1 MEVVGILP
9 KIGPTWRGR
18 RQGLHSNNMSNGTL
32 PITREGHEKLV
43 AELHLYKT
51 VERPAIIQAIQE
63 ARAQGD
69 LSENAEYDAAKEKQG
84 KIEDRIRELEDK
96 IARAHIIEIDA
107 SKSDTVVFGAVV
119 VAVDQ
124 ALGRELEY
132 QLVGPDDVDILRNR
146 ISIHS
151 PIGKALMGKR
161 VGDSVE
167 VTTPRGAK
175 ILVIKS
181 FR

>member
-1 MEVVGILP
+1 
-9 KIGPTWRGR
+9 
-18 RQGLHSNNMSNGTL
+18 MSNGNL

-43 AELHLYKT
+43 ADLHILKT
-51 VERPAIIQAIQE
+51 VERPSVILAIQE

-84 KIEDRIRELEDK
+84 KIEARISELEDK

-107 SKSDTVVFGAVV
+107 STSETIIFGATVTV
-119 VAVDQ
+119 KDEST
-124 ALGRELEY
+124 GKEIDY
-132 QLVGPDDVDILRNR
+132 QLVGPEDVDVLRNR

-151 PIGKALMGKR
+151 PIGKALVSKR
-161 VGDSVE
+161 RGDSVQ
-167 VTTPRGAK
+167 VTTPRGTK
-175 ILVIKS
+175 TLVVQS

>member
-1 MEVVGILP
+1 M
-9 KIGPTWRGR
+9 
-18 RQGLHSNNMSNGTL
+18 SNNL

-43 AELHLYKT
+43 ADLHNLKT
-51 VERPAIIQAIQE
+51 VERPSVILAIQE

-84 KIEDRIRELEDK
+84 KIEGRIAELEDK

-107 SKSDTVVFGAVV
+107 STSETIIFGATVTV
-119 VAVDQ
+119 KDEATGKEID
-124 ALGRELEY
+124 Y
-132 QLVGPDDVDILRNR
+132 QLVGPEDVDILRNR

-151 PIGKALMGKR
+151 PIGKGLVGKR
-161 VGDSVE
+161 RGDSVE
-167 VTTPRGAK
+167 VTTPRGTK
-175 ILVIKS
+175 NLVVQS

>member
-1 MEVVGILP
+1 
-9 KIGPTWRGR
+9 
-18 RQGLHSNNMSNGTL
+18 MSNGTL

-51 VERPAIIQAIQE
+51 VERPRIIQAIQE

-96 IARAHIIEIDA
+96 IARAQIIEIDA
-107 SKSDTVVFGAVV
+107 STSETVIFGASVTV
-119 VAVDQ
+119 VDQ
-124 ALGRELEY
+124 ATSKELEY
-132 QLVGPDDVDILRNR
+132 QLVGPEDVDILRNR
-146 ISIHS
+146 ISILS
-151 PIGKALMGKR
+151 PIGKALVGKR
-161 VGDSVE
+161 KGDAVQ
-167 VTTPRGAK
+167 VTTPRGEK
-175 ILVIKS
+175 NLVIQT

>member
-1 MEVVGILP
+1 MAYIP
-9 KIGPTWRGR
+9 
-18 RQGLHSNNMSNGTL
+18 QHMSNGTL

-63 ARAQGD
+63 ARSQGD

-96 IARAHIIEIDA
+96 IARAHIIEFDA
-107 SKSDTVVFGAVV
+107 SKSQTVVFGATVSV
-119 VAVDQ
+119 VDQ
-124 ALGRELEY
+124 TTGKELEY
-132 QLVGPDDVDILRNR
+132 QLVGPDDVDIPRNR

-151 PIGKALMGKR
+151 PIGKALVGKR
-161 VGDSVE
+161 VGDTTE
-167 VTTPRGAK
+167 VTTPRGPK
-175 ILVIKS
+175 NLVVKS